1 MNMSKFGNKLN
12 ADSNL
17 KHIITFVQFAKAS
30 LTICFINLIMLEL
43 EIDYVS
49 RFKVFFWD
57 NLLKILLS
65 LVVVGSFVLVPTLM
79 TTFYDNNSIGSKQA
93 VAEKLVRM
101 DEKVM

>member
-1 MNMSKFGNKLN
+1 MLTQIQ
-12 ADSNL
+12 
-17 KHIITFVQFAKAS
+17 KHIITFVQFAKVS